1 VKRKADQIEAGV
13 RHLRRVDPVMKTLAS
28 RCAPLTELRLYRDRF
43 FALANS
49 ILSQQIS
56 IHAARAIKDRLSE
69 RVGSDG
75 ITPAS
80 LARLT
85 VEDLRGV
92 GISRPKATYL
102 KDLAGRV
109 ASGDLPLNRLAR
121 MSDEQVI
128 AALTE
133 VRGIGVWTA
142 QMFLIFSLGRLDV
155 FPHDD
160 YGVRA
165 AIRKLYG
172 LEELPDKKTSQEI
185 ASPWRPY
192 ATIASWYCWRS
203 LELDGNADGGI

>member
-1 VKRKADQIEAGV
+1 MKRKVDQIEAGV
-13 RHLRRVDPVMKTLAS
+13 RHLRRVDPVMRRLAS
-28 RCAPLTELRLYRDRF
+28 RCVPLTGLRLQRDRF
-43 FALANS
+43 FSLANS

-56 IHAARAIKDRLSE
+56 IHAARAIKDRLRE
-69 RVGSDG
+69 LVGPDG
-75 ITPAS
+75 ITPQS
-80 LARLT
+80 MARLGI
-85 VEDLRGV
+85 EDLRGV

-102 KDLAGRV
+102 KDLADRV
-109 ASGDLPLNRLAR
+109 ASGELALGRIAR
-121 MSDEQVI
+121 MSDERVI
-128 AALTE
+128 ASLTE

-172 LEELPDKKTSQEI
+172 LDELPDKKTGLEI

-203 LELDGNADGGI
+203 LELDGKGGGRI

>member
-1 VKRKADQIEAGV
+1 MRK
-13 RHLRRVDPVMKTLAS
+13 LAS
-28 RCAPLTELRLYRDRF
+28 RCAPLTELRLQRDRF

-56 IHAARAIKDRLSE
+56 VHAARAIKDRLRE
-69 RVGSDG
+69 RVGPDG
-75 ITPAS
+75 ITPDS
-80 LARLT
+80 LARLDI
-85 VEDLRGV
+85 EDLRGV
-92 GISRPKATYL
+92 GISRPKAAYL
-102 KDLAGRV
+102 KDLADRV
-109 ASGDLPLNRLAR
+109 ASGELALDRMPR
-121 MSDEQVI
+121 MSDERVI
-128 AALTE
+128 EALIE

-165 AIRKLYG
+165 AIQKLYG
-172 LEELPDKKTSQEI
+172 LDALPDKKASLEI

-203 LELDGNADGGI
+203 LELDGKTGGGI